1 MFLTLKFTDLNY
13 AYFIFLLS
21 FLLPTKVQVE
31 CGCLGWA
38 YKGCQSRYNETILC
52 ETKCISHVFI
62 TFSPVDST

>member
-31 CGCLGWA
+31 CECLGWA
-38 YKGCQSRYNETILC
+38 YKGCQSRYNETIL
-52 ETKCISHVFI
+52 
-62 TFSPVDST
+62 